1 MIIDLLPLINNQKS
15 IINLNENIEIPEE
28 YYKNTDIRKLDKV
41 LINGFIK
48 EMGDDVFNLSI
59 NVKGKMILPCALS
72 LEDVDYPFEI
82 NIDEEV
88 GFDDD
93 FEKNYKIISN
103 TLDILPILWENIVLE
118 IPSRVVKDDAKIKT
132 KGDGWCLTSEEELN
146 ESNNKLSDLKQLLEM
161 EEEK

>member
-15 IINLNENIEIPEE
+15 SIEINDYIEIPEE

-41 LINGFIK
+41 LVNGFIN
-48 EMGDDVFNLSI
+48 EIGDDVFNLSI
-59 NVKGKMILPCALS
+59 NIKGKMILPCALS

-82 NIDEEV
+82 NVDQNIE
-88 GFDDD
+88 FDDD

-118 IPSRVVKDDAKIKT
+118 IPSRVVKDNAKIKT
-132 KGDGWCLTSEEELN
+132 EGDGWCLTSEEELK
-146 ESNNKLSDLKQLLEM
+146 SNKLSDLKELLEM

>member
-15 IINLNENIEIPEE
+15 SIEINDYIEIPEE

-41 LINGFIK
+41 LVNGFIN
-48 EMGDDVFNLSI
+48 EIGDDVFNLSI
-59 NVKGKMILPCALS
+59 NIKGKMILPCALS

-82 NIDEEV
+82 NVDQNIE
-88 GFDDD
+88 FDDD

-118 IPSRVVKDDAKIKT
+118 IPSRVVKDDAHIKT
-132 KGDGWCLTSEEELN
+132 EGDGWCLTSEEDY
-146 ESNNKLSDLKQLLEM
+146 ESSKDNKLSDLKELLEM
-161 EEEK
+161 EE

>member
-1 MIIDLLPLINNQKS
+1 MLLDLVPLINNSK
-15 IINLNENIEIPEE
+15 NLIEIEE
-28 YYKNTDIRKLDKV
+28 YVEIPKDYYEKTDIRELDKV
-41 LINGFIK
+41 LVKGVVK
-48 EMGDDVFNLSI
+48 EIGDDVFNLNV

-82 NIDEEV
+82 NVDENI

-93 FEKNYKIISN
+93 FEKNYKIVSN

-118 IPSRVVKDDAKIKT
+118 IPSRVVKDNAKIKT
-132 KGDGWCLTSEEELN
+132 EGDGWCLTSEDEFK
-146 ESNNKLSDLKQLLEM
+146 NNKLSDLKELLEM